1 MTKCALRI
9 IWGHAHE
16 RSIEM
21 SIHAIT
27 LSLPEAL
34 YQRANEAAQVT
45 NRPLEQVLTQSIA
58 LSLPVLESDL
68 SAAVRSELAVL
79 PLLSDAKLWA
89 IARSAMDKR
98 KQARL
103 QTLAETQKHRPLAP
117 VEKAELGQ
125 LMEEAELVMLRKAEA
140 YQLLA
145 RRGHIVFPNTEA
157 PAR

>member
-1 MTKCALRI
+1 
-9 IWGHAHE
+9 
-16 RSIEM
+16 M
-21 SIHAIT
+21 SVHPVT

-34 YQRANEAAQVT
+34 YQRAREAAQVS

-58 LSLPVLESDL
+58 LSLPALESDL
-68 SAAVRSELAVL
+68 SAATRSEVAAL
-79 PLLSDAKLWA
+79 PLLSDARLWT
-89 IARSAMDKR
+89 IARGEMDKR

-103 QTLAETQKHRPLAP
+103 QTLAETQKHRPLEL

-125 LMEEAELVMLRKAEA
+125 LMAEAELVMLRKAEA

-145 RRGHIVFPNTEA
+145 RRGHSVFSDAEA

>member
-1 MTKCALRI
+1 
-9 IWGHAHE
+9 
-16 RSIEM
+16 M
-21 SIHAIT
+21 SVHPVT

-34 YQRANEAAQVT
+34 YQRAREAAQVS

-58 LSLPVLESDL
+58 LSLPALESDL
-68 SAAVRSELAVL
+68 SAATRSELAAL
-79 PLLSDAKLWA
+79 PLLSDARLWT
-89 IARSAMDKR
+89 IARGEMDKR

-103 QTLAETQKHRPLAP
+103 QTLAETQKHRSLTL

-125 LMEEAELVMLRKAEA
+125 LMNEAELVMLRKAEA

-145 RRGHIVFPNTEA
+145 RRGHSVFSDAEA